1 MKDFYSK
8 TFAQEQNP
16 IKNNMEKKIF
26 GNLKKGDIVYFY
38 LSDSLTGPQEI
49 RQYKIQE
56 EPDKSY
62 WTKDNITININ
73 LNGNNDKNPV
83 TVWYDADFNKNLT
96 HEVLDIEILAD
107 FAVFSPNLEE
117 LKEIRR
123 ETLESLLKEYQE
135 IVEDIKKRLLG
146 D

>member
-1 MKDFYSK
+1 
-8 TFAQEQNP
+8 
-16 IKNNMEKKIF
+16 MEKKIF

-83 TVWYDADFNKNLT
+83 TVRYDADFNKNLT

-123 ETLESLLKEYQE
+123 EKLESLLKEYQE

>member
-1 MKDFYSK
+1 
-8 TFAQEQNP
+8 
-16 IKNNMEKKIF
+16 MEKKIF

-56 EPDKSY
+56 EPDESY

-96 HEVLDIEILAD
+96 HEVLDIDICAD

-117 LKEIRR
+117 LKEIRKKA
-123 ETLESLLKEYQE
+123 LESLLKEYQE